1 LARAL
6 HARKG
11 VGCMAAS
18 SPCSTERG
26 TAMAINWMVDVEAA
40 RAQARQ
46 ERRLV
51 FIDIWSKT

>member
-1 LARAL
+1 
-6 HARKG
+6 
-11 VGCMAAS
+11 
-18 SPCSTERG
+18 
-26 TAMAINWMVDVEAA
+26 MAINWMVDVEAA

>member
-1 LARAL
+1 L